1 MEIVWRNPLP
11 TANIDNRIQRVTSD
25 DCGAVYAVWNPE
37 PTEKFELI
45 TGGRLMN

>member
-11 TANIDNRIQRVTSD
+11 TANIDNRIQRVTAND
-25 DCGAVYAVWNPE
+25 RGAVYAVLNPE

-45 TGGRLMN
+45 TGGRMN